1 MTIKELSQLYYLNR
15 EIKRE
20 QCRLTELRTAA
31 TSTTARI
38 SGLPGIC
45 SISDKTAIAAMIA
58 DTETVIRAKMELA
71 VVEYNRLNRYI
82 ASIPDSFTRQIIRL
96 RFVDGLTWR
105 QVAQNIGG
113 NNTEDGVKK
122 ACYRFLAKN
131 QSCPKCPEDI

>member
-1 MTIKELSQLYYLNR
+1 MTIKELSQLYYLDR

-38 SGLPGIC
+38 FGLPGIC

>member
-15 EIKRE
+15 EIQQE
-20 QCRLTELRTAA
+20 QQRLAELQAVA
-31 TSTTARI
+31 TNTTARI

-105 QVAQNIGG
+105 QVAQNVGG
-113 NNTEDGVKK
+113 NNTEDGVRKTVN
-122 ACYRFLAKN
+122 RFLSKN
-131 QSCPKCPEDI
+131 

>member
-15 EIKRE
+15 EIERE
-20 QCRLTELRTAA
+20 QCRLAELRTAA

-38 SGLPGIC
+38 SGLPGLC

-58 DTETVIRAKMELA
+58 DAETVIRAKMELA

-105 QVAQNIGG
+105 EVAQNVGG

-122 ACYRFLAKN
+122 VCYRFVAKN
-131 QSCPKCPEDI
+131 QSCPKCPDDM

>member
-15 EIKRE
+15 EIEEE
-20 QCRLTELRTAA
+20 QSKLAELRTAA

-38 SGLPGIC
+38 TGLPSIG
-45 SISDKTAIAAMIA
+45 SISDKTAIAAAIA
-58 DTETVIRAKMELA
+58 DAETIIRAKMELA

-82 ASIPDSFTRQIIRL
+82 ASIPDSFMRQIVRL

-113 NNTEDGVKK
+113 NNTEDGVRK
-122 ACYRFLAKN
+122 AVNRFLSK
-131 QSCPKCPEDI
+131 S